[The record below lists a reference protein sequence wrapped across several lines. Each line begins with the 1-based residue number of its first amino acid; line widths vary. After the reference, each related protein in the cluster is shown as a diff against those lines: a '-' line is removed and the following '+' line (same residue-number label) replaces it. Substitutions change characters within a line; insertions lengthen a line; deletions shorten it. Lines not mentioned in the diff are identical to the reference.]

1 MIDLKKYGFVKYILF
16 GSLYYTEGLLKVIS
30 VLILPLYF
38 LEKGISPDVLTL
50 VIGIA
55 ATPMIVKFFWG
66 GIVDSFIQRG
76 RKIFIIIGGIISV
89 FSFFIISFV
98 DPSVT
103 LFLFAFLIFLG
114 WVGVGFLDV
123 SSDALAIQISTKNE
137 RGKINGA
144 MYAGQSIG
152 MASGALILPFIAISF
167 GYRMVFIL
175 AALIV
180 FLIILFP
187 LFVKEE
193 KIVKKQPKLSG
204 ILFKEFKKRNTQLIS
219 LFAFLFT
226 ASAGMFLILGPIHM
240 SEGLFMDNVQVGFVT
255 MLFTVGIA
263 VGAIVG
269 GFMGDHL
276 GRKTSLYILMSLSI
290 VFTGC
295 LVFSNNFENFTF
307 IYVIIGFLQG
317 GYHAAFLALAMDIT
331 NPVVGATEFSIFAG
345 LANFGN
351 ILAGSLSGTLY
362 LLIGI
367 EKVFLYAALLFG
379 PALLVLYFI
388 RSKEN

>member
-1 MIDLKKYGFVKYILF
+1 
-16 GSLYYTEGLLKVIS
+16 
-30 VLILPLYF
+30 
-38 LEKGISPDVLTL
+38 
-50 VIGIA
+50 
-55 ATPMIVKFFWG
+55 
-66 GIVDSFIQRG
+66 
-76 RKIFIIIGGIISV
+76 
-89 FSFFIISFV
+89 
-98 DPSVT
+98 
-103 LFLFAFLIFLG
+103 
-114 WVGVGFLDV
+114 
-123 SSDALAIQISTKNE
+123 
-137 RGKINGA
+137 
-144 MYAGQSIG
+144 
-152 MASGALILPFIAISF
+152 
-167 GYRMVFIL
+167 
-175 AALIV
+175 
-180 FLIILFP
+180 
-187 LFVKEE
+187 
-193 KIVKKQPKLSG
+193 
-204 ILFKEFKKRNTQLIS
+204 
-219 LFAFLFT
+219 
-226 ASAGMFLILGPIHM
+226 
-240 SEGLFMDNVQVGFVT
+240 LFMDNVQVGFVT

-388 RSKEN
+388 RLKENNTTA